1 MAAPSIPD
9 LAQRQRERAP
19 LAMALAAEKLEAL
32 DAADTVGALVAASQ
46 RARTLTQRVV
56 WLQRAASAWARPLEP
71 VSACRKGCAHCC
83 HIAVTISRVEA
94 TLISKATGRALTV
107 PRSPVRLDMEMDAQA
122 LEIAQARLQQLKAP
136 SPCPFLKES
145 SCSVYEQRPIACRVL
160 INLDDDDLL
169 CRHVQGEM
177 AAVPYAD
184 ARSLKA
190 LALSAQASSE
200 FADIRDFF
208 PGSITS

>member
-32 DAADTVGALVAASQ
+32 DAADTAGALVAASQ

-94 TLISKATGRALTV
+94 TLISKATGRALAV

-208 PGSITS
+208 PGSITT

>member
-1 MAAPSIPD
+1 
-9 LAQRQRERAP
+9 
-19 LAMALAAEKLEAL
+19 MALAAAKLETL
-32 DAADTVGALVAASQ
+32 DAADTAGALVAASQ

-56 WLQRAASAWARPLEP
+56 WLQRAASAWARPMES

-94 TLISKATGRALTV
+94 TLIFKATGRALAV
-107 PRSPVRLDMEMDAQA
+107 PRNPVRLDMDMDAQA
-122 LEIAQARLQQLKAP
+122 LAIAQARLQQLKAP

-208 PGSITS
+208 PESHTP

>member
-32 DAADTVGALVAASQ
+32 DAADTAGALVAASQ
-46 RARTLTQRVV
+46 RASTLTQRVV

-94 TLISKATGRALTV
+94 TLISRATGRALAV

-208 PGSITS
+208 PGSITT

>member
-19 LAMALAAEKLEAL
+19 LAMALAAAKLEAL
-32 DAADTVGALVAASQ
+32 DAADTAGALVAASQ

-94 TLISKATGRALTV
+94 TLISKATGRALAV

-122 LEIAQARLQQLKAP
+122 LEVAQARLQQLKAP

-145 SCSVYEQRPIACRVL
+145 SCSIYEQRPIACRVL

-208 PGSITS
+208 PESMPS